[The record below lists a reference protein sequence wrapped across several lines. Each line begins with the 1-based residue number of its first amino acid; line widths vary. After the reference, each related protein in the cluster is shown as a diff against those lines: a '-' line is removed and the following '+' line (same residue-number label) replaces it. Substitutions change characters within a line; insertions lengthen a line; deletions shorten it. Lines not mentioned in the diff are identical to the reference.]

1 VNKADFPEVDGGNG
15 EPLRLN
21 APQHKGSAALQ
32 YDSPVNGWAGEL
44 RYRYTNTFRVNS
56 AVYLG
61 NVPTNNF
68 VDLSVSKAVPIN
80 GRRARLSVNAT
91 NVLDNRRPT
100 FIGTP
105 AIGRLVV
112 TRVQYTL

>member
-1 VNKADFPEVDGGNG
+1 MDRGAFRQVEGGNG

-21 APQHKGSAALQ
+21 SPQHRASAAVQ

-44 RYRYTNTFRVNS
+44 RYRYADQYRVNS

-61 NVPTNNF
+61 DVPTNNF
-68 VDLSVSKAVPIN
+68 VDLSVSKALQVS
-80 GRRARLSVNAT
+80 GRRARFSVNAT
-91 NVLDNRRPT
+91 NIFDNRRPT

-105 AIGRLVV
+105 DIGRLVV
-112 TRVQYTL
+112 TRVSYTL